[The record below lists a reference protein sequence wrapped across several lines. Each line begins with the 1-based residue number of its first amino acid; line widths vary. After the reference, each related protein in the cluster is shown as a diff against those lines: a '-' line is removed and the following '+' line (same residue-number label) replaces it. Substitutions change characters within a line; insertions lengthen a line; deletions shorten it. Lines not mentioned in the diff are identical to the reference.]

1 MRGIISCA
9 MLSALEDHG
18 YSEVFDT
25 IYGGS
30 SGSVNAAYFLAGNL
44 WHSLS
49 IYYDDLAS
57 KEFIDLRNL
66 FKLHAIFDVDYAF
79 DVVFELTKPLD
90 YNAVLSSNVP
100 LHVSIALVDELRTIT
115 PAEFTSKNDLKSA
128 LRAGA
133 WLPLATKGTATFRG
147 KRAIDGGALAA
158 HPSRLAIAE
167 DCTHV
172 LSLSTRP
179 PTDQRTRPD
188 LLRLYTSAHLNRL
201 RSGLGV
207 RFLEAYRVGQRDRA
221 ALGEW
226 RMNPLKKPSVL
237 DISPLQK
244 SGVARHDINRG
255 RLHAVARTAYETM
268 SWALT
273 GTFERAYPKLTTFS
287 VG

>member
-1 MRGIISCA
+1 MTYFELQMKAPWKSDHDVLQLMRRRRAEGTDVHTRTDSAKLGLAVEGGGMRGIISCA

-188 LLRLYTSAHLNRL
+188 LLRL
-201 RSGLGV
+201 
-207 RFLEAYRVGQRDRA
+207 
-221 ALGEW
+221 
-226 RMNPLKKPSVL
+226 
-237 DISPLQK
+237 
-244 SGVARHDINRG
+244 
-255 RLHAVARTAYETM
+255 
-268 SWALT
+268 
-273 GTFERAYPKLTTFS
+273 
-287 VG
+287 